1 MAEVS
6 FGEWLKS
13 RRKAAGLTQEQLAQQ
28 ISCSTSALRKL
39 EAEERRPSGQ
49 VVQQLARIF
58 NIPSDEQATFLK
70 FARGDWEAAPAGGM
84 ENAPWRGTQP
94 SEDEYLA
101 RPRIHLATFFFT
113 DIEGSTKLWESAP
126 EKMRVA
132 LQHHHAILQEATS
145 SNSGEVFQTIGDAF
159 CAVFATASN
168 ALSAAVSA
176 QRALYQASW
185 DLPFSIRV
193 RIGIHTGEAEP
204 LKHGSSTGGYASN
217 PTMNRVARILN
228 AAHGGQVLLSS
239 VTKELLKDTLPANTE
254 LRDLGKHY
262 LKDLARPEH
271 LFQLD
276 IAGFPS
282 IFPPLKTLNA
292 RHNLPVQ
299 LTSFVGREKRNRG
312 SARPAWKVTPDHS
325 HRSRWNWQDQTRH
338 SSGER
343 VIGSISGW
351 NMDRGACLPH
361 RTRHPFDVARRA
373 DGRRGAEGDGSV
385 RTAHHADPA

>member
-1 MAEVS
+1 
-6 FGEWLKS
+6 
-13 RRKAAGLTQEQLAQQ
+13 
-28 ISCSTSALRKL
+28 
-39 EAEERRPSGQ
+39 
-49 VVQQLARIF
+49 
-58 NIPSDEQATFLK
+58 
-70 FARGDWEAAPAGGM
+70 
-84 ENAPWRGTQP
+84 
-94 SEDEYLA
+94 
-101 RPRIHLATFFFT
+101 
-113 DIEGSTKLWESAP
+113 
-126 EKMRVA
+126 MRVA

-204 LKHGSSTGGYASN
+204 LKHGCSTGGYASN

-228 AAHGGQVLLSS
+228 SAHGGQVLLSS

-299 LTSFVGREKRNRG
+299 LTSFVGREKEIAEVLDLLGKSRLITLIGPGGTGKTRLAIQVGNELLDRYPDG
-312 SARPAWKVTPDHS
+312 IWIVELASLLDPLLIPRTAAPHQLPSSQFHRQSAKGLGTERALHGFGPDQGIDSPDHPA
-325 HRSRWNWQDQTRH
+325 D
-338 SSGER
+338 
-343 VIGSISGW
+343 
-351 NMDRGACLPH
+351 
-361 RTRHPFDVARRA
+361 HPLCTV
-373 DGRRGAEGDGSV
+373 
-385 RTAHHADPA
+385 